1 MKAVVNGGLNLSVL
15 DGWWAEAYDG
25 TNGWALPGDVQFDRA
40 TQDKRDV
47 GTLDR
52 LLAEQVV
59 PTFYDRDPDGL
70 PRSWLARIRASMRTL
85 PSAFCAPMLDDYIER
100 IYVPTRAHT

>member
-1 MKAVVNGGLNLSVL
+1 MAGGRRPTTGRTAGRCRAS
-15 DGWWAEAYDG
+15 
-25 TNGWALPGDVQFDRA
+25 VQFDRA

-52 LLAEQVV
+52 FLAEQVV

-70 PRSWLARIRASMRTL
+70 PRSCLARIRASMRTL